1 MTNADKIRQMND
13 IELAN
18 YLDSIQFFGYLA
30 GKDDT
35 KLIYINIY
43 EWFEWLIKEVKE
55 TGLLNIMSA

>member
-55 TGLLNIMSA
+55 T